1 MGEKGRYRVECVGK
15 GRMDLG
21 GGQRVNIKIMQEN
34 SKNKKKIERKEKLKV
49 DEEMYRAITKASP
62 LLLSGSLG
70 NKYILAS
77 KFSD

>member
-1 MGEKGRYRVECVGK
+1 MRRKGENGSGRRREGK
-15 GRMDLG
+15 YQDNAGKLKE
-21 GGQRVNIKIMQEN
+21 Q
-34 SKNKKKIERKEKLKV
+34 KKKIERKEKLKV